1 MDCIANALSFY
12 FPYDFDFKPGLT
24 AIDAFGL
31 RYIPIAIVAIIA
43 PIALWIRTRYMHYV
57 VLVHV
62 KI

>member
-1 MDCIANALSFY
+1 MHCHSTFHMILT
-12 FPYDFDFKPGLT
+12 GLT

-43 PIALWIRTRYMHYV
+43 PIALWIRTRYIYYV

-62 KI
+62 KF